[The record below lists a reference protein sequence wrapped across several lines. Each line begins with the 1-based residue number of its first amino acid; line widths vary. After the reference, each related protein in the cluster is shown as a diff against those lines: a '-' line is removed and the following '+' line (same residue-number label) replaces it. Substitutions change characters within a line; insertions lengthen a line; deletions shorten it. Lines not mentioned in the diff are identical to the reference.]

1 MKKKLLLCFIGMA
14 FLVGCSALIPSMSPP
29 VWIHGTWSDE
39 FGLTNYT
46 FTETTML
53 QTNLYITLDMA
64 EFFRDLD
71 VFPDERITNTV
82 YSFTVPDEMGGY
94 TMEFSKVDTNTID
107 LTMKMSGA
115 TIGPTRL
122 YRQ

>member
-1 MKKKLLLCFIGMA
+1 MKKTLLLCFIGMV
-14 FLVGCSALIPSMSPP
+14 FLIGCSLLTPSMSPP
-29 VWIHGTWSDE
+29 TWIHGTWSDE
-39 FGLTNYT
+39 FGLTSYT
-46 FTETTML
+46 FTPTTML
-53 QTNLYITLDMA
+53 QTIGNITLDMA

-71 VFPDERITNTV
+71 VFPNETPTSTL
-82 YSFTVPDEMGGY
+82 YSFTVPEEMGGY
-94 TMEFSKVDTNTID
+94 TMEFSKIDANTID